1 MNVKHTPPVPSP
13 AVGRLNALV
22 EEFDT
27 LTGGR
32 LDTCTEPLA
41 MFAIAKVWP
50 GARPG
55 LGQELYAAAET
66 VRREGGAL

>member
-1 MNVKHTPPVPSP
+1 
-13 AVGRLNALV
+13 V